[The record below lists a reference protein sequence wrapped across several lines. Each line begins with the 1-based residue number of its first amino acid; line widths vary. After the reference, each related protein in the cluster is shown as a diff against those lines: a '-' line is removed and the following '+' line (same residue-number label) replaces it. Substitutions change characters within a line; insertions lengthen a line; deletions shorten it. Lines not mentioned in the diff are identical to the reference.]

1 MGVYQ
6 KRYALFILVKEET
19 MKELYDLWFSSL
31 EIKNSAKLELLNKY
45 DTKEIWELEFP
56 DLVACEIEEKDIRQI
71 LTSKNLEEAMRNLEY
86 MKHKEIQLFSIK
98 DEKYPQKLHHIEDK
112 PAFLYVRGNEE
123 ILDGDNVRNGWL

>member
-1 MGVYQ
+1 
-6 KRYALFILVKEET
+6 

-31 EIKNSAKLELLNKY
+31 DIQNSSKLELLNKY

-56 DLVACEIEEKDIRQI
+56 DLVACEIEEKEIRQI
-71 LTSKNLEEAMRNLEY
+71 LTSKNLEEAKRNLDY
-86 MKHKEIQLFSIK
+86 MKQKKIQLFSIK
-98 DEKYPQKLHHIEDK
+98 DEKYPQKLHYIEGK